1 LKNKEGMIMSI
12 EEELRNTV
20 TKLLNDLGLSPTNR
34 EWQAIWELNERK
46 INLVY
51 CLSYFENIRERFRQ
65 YKRSINKEHDYYDWT
80 QSITRA
86 IEYFESEIAEIDR
99 FINDCKAVVEVKR
112 FLEQKDKGNI
122 IEFGKH

>member
-1 LKNKEGMIMSI
+1 MKNKEGMIMSI